1 MLKVNKSFL
10 FQRERTALHLAA
22 EKGNLDAVEKLLEH
36 GADINKKDKVCLIM
50 SYACVTWWFRAGQ
63 KFSFLPLLMHSS
75 EKAIFRNISYAVL
88 REITDEYGL

>member
-36 GADINKKDKVCLIM
+36 GADINKKDKVFLCMCYL
-50 SYACVTWWFRAGQ
+50 VVQGRA
-63 KFSFLPLLMHSS
+63 
-75 EKAIFRNISYAVL
+75 
-88 REITDEYGL
+88 EIQLSATFDA